1 MFSSLPFLSND
12 FYVFLCF
19 TINGFQQPWDY
30 RLSQIFYEASKGV
43 KPDFPFRQMKDGD
56 GNGVVLPDKAA
67 TFHELWLDIIHAG
80 RQYSI
85 IKESASIENFGA
97 TNYLPEQVSPSASV
111 VHGKLLRDKWDK
123 FNHPISLVLLESA
136 SVGAKFQHF
145 LRDLDSV
152 GHPFTE
158 VVVLIRGPLSSRD
171 RYSTR
176 KSISIPMA
184 MRYFTDESI
193 EEIVCNAPISNDW
206 FVVVS
211 SSDHI
216 VSRELLFSVS
226 SRGRNAAA
234 PVPVAPYVTL
244 SNGNTGDRK
253 LILDNE
259 LVFHRDLYE
268 SFCKRRDVMFDR
280 DGETGQS
287 LATRF
292 IAYLDSIG
300 ADTAYDFSDKV
311 LHGYFQNFVAVD
323 ESRLPGYGGDYNGSD
338 GGEGFDDHLAI
349 QRALQVLAMDK
360 SKSQTSQYPTT
371 KTTKATTQ
379 KTTKSTKG
387 SRRGRRAQQNMNQR
401 DLMLGSVQMEA
412 VQFKPERLRGST
424 TPAQALSTPAHL
436 GIVDA
441 APLRYP
447 GVARFH
453 IYQIAK
459 RGGEEHS
466 LLLTCILQGLL
477 EPDERHSFIPNEEM
491 MADTSSF
498 GPRPG
503 GIQDAPYP
511 LLYYNGELMDSREHI
526 GNTLVTQT
534 YESNADALT
543 QAFGDLFQRNIFV
556 AVHSSEIEDLAI
568 EERFCVRTNVICIDH
583 DDYTYSN
590 DDEMIKGVEEVASI
604 LRSQIPLFARIDL
617 DIDAA
622 VHRVKLM
629 EDAAMTMEGKPQS
642 VRDPVFGLMGRQ
654 PSPDTETEDNALI
667 DVAEPFHIFQVREFC
682 PLDILNNTGSALS
695 ISFA

>member
-1 MFSSLPFLSND
+1 M
-12 FYVFLCF
+12 
-19 TINGFQQPWDY
+19 
-30 RLSQIFYEASKGV
+30 FYEASRGV
-43 KPDFPFRQMKDGD
+43 KPDFPFRQMKDGN

-67 TFHELWLDIIHAG
+67 TFQELWLEIIHAG
-80 RQYSI
+80 RDYSI

-97 TNYLPEQVSPSASV
+97 TNYLSEQVSPSASV

-123 FNHPISLVLLESA
+123 SSHPISLLLLESA
-136 SVGAKFQHF
+136 SVGATSEGF
-145 LRDLDSV
+145 LRYLDSV
-152 GHPFTE
+152 IHPFTE
-158 VVVLIRGPLSSRD
+158 VVVIVRGPSSPPNGN
-171 RYSTR
+171 STR
-176 KSISIPMA
+176 NFVSIPVIMH
-184 MRYFTDESI
+184 YIEDDSI
-193 EEIVCNAPISNDW
+193 KGILCSVPISNEW

-211 SSDHI
+211 SADSI
-216 VSRELLFSVS
+216 ASRELLFPVS
-226 SRGRNAAA
+226 WLSRNAKV
-234 PVPVAPYVTL
+234 PVPVAPYITPG
-244 SNGNTGDRK
+244 SNNTSDRK

-259 LVFHRDLYE
+259 LVFRRDLYE
-268 SFCKRRDVMFDR
+268 SFCGSSRAIVSDPDDHV
-280 DGETGQS
+280 GQT
-287 LATRF
+287 LATQF

-300 ADTAYDFSDKV
+300 ASTAYDFSDKV

-387 SRRGRRAQQNMNQR
+387 TGMRRARRAQQNMNQR
-401 DLMLGSVQMEA
+401 QLMLGLQMEA

-424 TPAQALSTPAHL
+424 TPTGVSPTPTHR

-441 APLRYP
+441 ASLRYP

-453 IYQIAK
+453 MYQIAK
-459 RGGEEHS
+459 RGGEEYS

-477 EPDERHSFIPNEEM
+477 EPDEHHAFIPDEEM
-491 MADTSSF
+491 IADTSSF
-498 GPRPG
+498 GPRPE

-534 YESNADALT
+534 YESNADVLT
-543 QAFGDLFQRNIFV
+543 QAFGDLFQRSIFV
-556 AVHSSEIEDLAI
+556 AVHSSEVEDLAI

-583 DDYTYSN
+583 DEYTYSN

-629 EDAAMTMEGKPQS
+629 EDAAMTMEGQPQS

-667 DVAEPFHIFQVREFC
+667 DVDAEPFHIFQVREFC
-682 PLDILNNTGSALS
+682 SPDILNNTGSALS